1 MYLVIKTGCLT
12 VLTTSWFNFSRQPEM
27 RLQSVCRFFL
37 QTANCKLPTNIYF
50 CCMAEISIS
59 NKDWPRVKIKLQR
72 KYNHL
77 TDAQL
82 QYTEGQ
88 EEALIGNLEAL
99 VNRNRDYVVF
109 TLKKALVNIDN
120 NRL

>member
-1 MYLVIKTGCLT
+1 
-12 VLTTSWFNFSRQPEM
+12 
-27 RLQSVCRFFL
+27 
-37 QTANCKLPTNIYF
+37 
-50 CCMAEISIS
+50 MAEISIS
-59 NKDWPRVKIKLQR
+59 NKDWQRVKIKIQR

-77 TDAQL
+77 TDEQL

-88 EEALIGNLEAL
+88 EDTLINKLMIL
-99 VNRNRDYVVF
+99 VNRDRKYVLF

>member
-1 MYLVIKTGCLT
+1 MYFYIFAENNLI
-12 VLTTSWFNFSRQPEM
+12 
-27 RLQSVCRFFL
+27 
-37 QTANCKLPTNIYF
+37 
-50 CCMAEISIS
+50 MAEISIT
-59 NKDWPRVKIKLQR
+59 NKDWERVKIKIQR

-77 TDAQL
+77 TDDQL

-88 EEALIGNLEAL
+88 EDSLINKLMGL
-99 VNRNRDYVVF
+99 VNRDRKYVLF

>member
-1 MYLVIKTGCLT
+1 MLSQIIARCGKQIFPIFAEIL
-12 VLTTSWFNFSRQPEM
+12 L
-27 RLQSVCRFFL
+27 
-37 QTANCKLPTNIYF
+37 I
-50 CCMAEISIS
+50 MAEISIS
-59 NKDWPRVKIKLQR
+59 NKDWQRVKIKLQR

-77 TDAQL
+77 TDEQL

-88 EEALIGNLEAL
+88 EDSLISRVMEL
-99 VNRNRDYVVF
+99 VNRDRGYVVF

>member
-1 MYLVIKTGCLT
+1 MLKIN
-12 VLTTSWFNFSRQPEM
+12 S
-27 RLQSVCRFFL
+27 
-37 QTANCKLPTNIYF
+37 
-50 CCMAEISIS
+50 MADISIS

-77 TDAQL
+77 TDEQL

-88 EEALIGNLEAL
+88 EESLISKLERL
-99 VNRNRDYVVF
+99 VNRNRAYVVF
-109 TLKKALVNIDN
+109 TLKKALANIDN